1 MLARLG
7 VAGCILAIVTT
18 LLVAASAIGGANQD
32 AFGFTALYAL
42 LCFSIFVFLGGEVV
56 DAMRKFRKDAVRISR
71 TSTLV
76 LAAPSAQTH
85 VPQADVADL
94 VGMLDDTLKL
104 AGRVPAVSGME
115 PIDMSDLLGSLAKQ
129 TSSARLTVT
138 AKAKSFHALASRPAI
153 ARAFEILV
161 ENALANSSRASL
173 SCDCGTSNVVVHIDD
188 NGPGVPR
195 SERMHVFDW
204 HYYMSTPPSQQVG
217 CRAELVIA
225 RHIVRGHGGDIVV
238 GPSPLGGARY
248 TVQLPLLGEH
258 ELVAAMAS

>member
-1 MLARLG
+1 M
-7 VAGCILAIVTT
+7 
-18 LLVAASAIGGANQD
+18 
-32 AFGFTALYAL
+32 
-42 LCFSIFVFLGGEVV
+42 
-56 DAMRKFRKDAVRISR
+56 DAMRRFRKDDGQVRR

-76 LAAPSAQTH
+76 QAASSAQKH
-85 VPQADVADL
+85 AQQANVDDQ

-104 AGRVPAVSGME
+104 AGRAPAVAGIE
-115 PIDMSDLLGSLAKQ
+115 PIDMTDLLGTLAKQ

-138 AKAKSFHALASRPAI
+138 AKAKTFHALASRPAI

-161 ENALANSSRASL
+161 ENALANGSRASL
-173 SCDCGTSNVVVHIDD
+173 SCDRGTSNVVVHIDD
-188 NGPGVPR
+188 DGPGVPR
-195 SERMHVFDW
+195 GQRTYVFDW

-225 RHIVRGHGGDIVV
+225 HRIVRAHGGDIVV

-258 ELVAAMAS
+258 ELVLAMTS